1 MLTVYGIPSCDTC
14 RRANKY
20 LTEHGIEFRFHDIRA
35 DGLDVQMLERWADR
49 LGWERLLNKRSL
61 SWRKVPEADRND
73 MNRDAAIAAMFDMPT
88 LIKRPIFEH
97 DDYMAVGFSEKRF
110 GDFLERASSG
120 RSASG

>member
-20 LTEHGIEFRFHDIRA
+20 LADKDIEFHFHDLRA
-35 DGLDVQMLERWADR
+35 DGLNVQMLERWSDR

-73 MNRDAAIAAMFDMPT
+73 MHRDKAIAAMLDQPT
-88 LIKRPIFEH
+88 LIKRPVFEH
-97 DDYMAVGFSEKRF
+97 DEYIAVGFSENRF
-110 GDFLERASSG
+110 EDFLKRSMGVRSESG
-120 RSASG
+120 

>member
-20 LTEHGIEFRFHDIRA
+20 LADNNIEFRFHDLRA
-35 DGLDVQMLERWADR
+35 DGLNVQMLERWSDR
-49 LGWERLLNKRSL
+49 VGWERLLNKRSL

-73 MNRDAAIAAMFDMPT
+73 MHRDKAIAAMLDQPT

-97 DDYMAVGFSEKRF
+97 DEYMAVGFSERRF
-110 GDFLERASSG
+110 QDFLEESTGA
-120 RSASG
+120 RSA